1 VPVVIAGRYG
11 AWFAGATPLTA
22 RQRRW
27 LVAILV
33 LATALRLAWA
43 IYAAHTPRGIHDP
56 SLYDL
61 YGVRIAQGHGY
72 TLPIGPTAYYPP
84 GYPISLG
91 ILYWIMF
98 HTPIPDHTPIMIAG
112 SNLVYGVLTVL
123 LVFEL
128 ARRLFDNR
136 TGLVAALLVAVYPN
150 LVFHTA
156 VALTETLFI
165 LLFIALLLVLVSARW
180 DGEGD
185 GVSRGRL
192 VAAGVLLGLSALVRP
207 ISFLL
212 LPALVV
218 VWLVAGWGWRRSLA
232 RAALLAVVAI
242 ALIVPWT
249 IRNAIVM
256 NAFVPIST
264 NAGDDLCMSRQ
275 PGATGGFY
283 LTDYCFGAYDGVPR
297 PEYETLRDAYT
308 LRRAAAFVRDHPGRE
323 VVLWFLRM
331 QKTMRNDHDGLR
343 ASESYDTDQFID
355 PTLRSVLAKTADF
368 YFFATILGTIVAL
381 PRVLRGRDPKRLL
394 FALTIV
400 ALLLPPVI
408 FFGDPR
414 FHVPA
419 LPFFA
424 IGTAVALAYRGAPAR
439 RVDTQSNSTTDVTAA
454 AIA

>member
-1 VPVVIAGRYG
+1 M
-11 AWFAGATPLTA
+11 PLTA

-43 IYAAHTPRGIHDP
+43 IYAARTPQGIHDP

-61 YGVRIAQGHGY
+61 YGTRIAQGRGY
-72 TLPIGPTAYYPP
+72 TLPVGPTAYYPP

-91 ILYWIMF
+91 ILYWVMF
-98 HTPIPDHTPIMIAG
+98 HTPIPDHSPIMIAG
-112 SNLVYGVLTVL
+112 ANLVYGVLTVL
-123 LVFEL
+123 LVFGV

-136 TGLVAALLVAVYPN
+136 TALVAALLVAVYPN

-165 LLFIALLLVLVSARW
+165 LLFVALLLALVSAPW
-180 DGEGD
+180 DAGGD
-185 GVSRGRL
+185 GCSRRRL
-192 VAAGVLLGLSALVRP
+192 LAAGVLLGLSALVRP

-212 LPALVV
+212 LPVLVI
-218 VWLVAGWGWRRSLA
+218 VWLAAGWGWRRTLA
-232 RAALLAVVAI
+232 RVGLVTAVAI

-275 PGATGGFY
+275 PGATGGFN
-283 LTDYCFGAYDGVPR
+283 LTDYCFGAFDGVPR

-308 LRRAAAFVRDHPGRE
+308 LRRAVAFVREHPGRE

-331 QKTMRNDHDGLR
+331 YQTMRNDHDGLR

-355 PTLRSVLAKTADF
+355 PTLRTLLAKTADL
-368 YFFATILGTIVAL
+368 YFFATIAGTLVAL
-381 PRVLRGRDPKRLL
+381 RTVLRGRDPKRLL
-394 FALTIV
+394 FVLTIV

-424 IGTAVALAYRGAPAR
+424 MGTAVALVYRGRSDRDR
-439 RVDTQSNSTTDVTAA
+439 RADTQSTTTTDVTAA
-454 AIA
+454 AMA